1 MPDPQFVRIEHD
13 EPGAPRHFVVHT
25 RRPHFAMELAPDAGA
40 ADQIGRGVM
49 KRLCVPN
56 SWVGDY
62 QKYFR
67 PMEAAQEFFAASF
80 GEPAPK
86 ALTRQLRC

>member
-1 MPDPQFVRIEHD
+1 MNPAPPATSWCIRAGRIS
-13 EPGAPRHFVVHT
+13 RWNS
-25 RRPHFAMELAPDAGA
+25 RPTPARW
-40 ADQIGRGVM
+40 IGRGVM